1 MPSFTELHPEDL
13 LERDARGELS
23 PLEVERLDAHLRRC
37 AACRLERV
45 VRVDF
50 LRETEQVAIHT
61 PADVQRL
68 LAGVLD
74 APRTVEAPPAATW
87 LGRRRR
93 IAGLLLTGV
102 LVTAAGWA
110 AAASWS
116 GGRSGSVAIDVGA
129 APSSARRETT
139 SGLSGAAR
147 GEIAPVM
154 TRDVPGEPLAPAA
167 VPPPSTASHATPTP
181 AARPAAVTLATALPE
196 AESPGSAFQQAND
209 ARRAG
214 RHARAAEDYRALIAK
229 YQGSAEAPAS
239 LVALGRMLL
248 DDGDASGALRCF
260 DDYLR
265 RGGGLG
271 EDVML
276 GRALA
281 LHNLGRSDD
290 ESSAWSALLAS
301 YPRSVH
307 AERARRRLVDLGK
320 M

>member
-1 MPSFTELHPEDL
+1 MATSSYTELHPEDL

-23 PLEVERLDAHLRRC
+23 PVERERLDAHLTRC

-50 LRETEQVAIHT
+50 LREDEEVATHS

-74 APRTVEAPPAATW
+74 APRVAEPRPVAARV
-87 LGRRRR
+87 RRQRF
-93 IAGLLLTGV
+93 AGLLLTGV
-102 LVTAAGWA
+102 LVTVAGWA
-110 AAASWS
+110 AAAHWS
-116 GGRSGSVAIDVGA
+116 GARAGMSMDMGA
-129 APSSARRETT
+129 APSSARVAAP
-139 SGLSGAAR
+139 GLSGAAR
-147 GEIAPVM
+147 GENATVV
-154 TRDVPGEPLAPAA
+154 TRDVLEEQVAPPLVPAPSESRPRPIPG
-167 VPPPSTASHATPTP
+167 
-181 AARPAAVTLATALPE
+181 ARPASIPVATAQPDS
-196 AESPGSAFQQAND
+196 ESPGLAFQQANE

-214 RHARAAEDYRALIAK
+214 QHGRAAEGYRALIAT
-229 YQGSAEAPAS
+229 YPGSAEAPAS

-248 DDGDASGALRCF
+248 DDGDAAGALRCF
-260 DDYLR
+260 DDYLHR
-265 RGGGLG
+265 GGGGLG

-281 LHNLGRSDD
+281 LQRLGRSDD
-290 ESSAWSALLAS
+290 ESGAWSTLLAS

-307 AERARRRLVDLGK
+307 AERARRRLLDLGK

>member
-1 MPSFTELHPEDL
+1 MTTSTFAELHPEDL

-23 PLEVERLDAHLRRC
+23 AVERERLDAHLARC

-45 VRVDF
+45 VRADF
-50 LRETEQVAIHT
+50 LREAERVAIRT

-68 LAGVLD
+68 LADVLD
-74 APRTVEAPPAATW
+74 APRTAEPPPIPTR
-87 LGRRRR
+87 LRRRQR

-110 AAASWS
+110 AAAGWS
-116 GGRSGSVAIDVGA
+116 AARATRVTIEVGG
-129 APSSARRETT
+129 APSSARMAS

-147 GEIAPVM
+147 GETAPAL
-154 TRDVPGEPLAPAA
+154 TRDAPEEQVAPAL
-167 VPPPSTASHATPTP
+167 PSLSNESHARPAP
-181 AARPAAVTLATALPE
+181 AARPAPVTLATAPPE
-196 AESPGSAFQQAND
+196 AES
-209 ARRAG
+209 
-214 RHARAAEDYRALIAK
+214 
-229 YQGSAEAPAS
+229 PAS

-248 DDGDASGALRCF
+248 DDGDAAGALRSF
-260 DDYLR
+260 DDYLH
-265 RGGGLG
+265 RGGALG

-307 AERARRRLVDLGK
+307 AERARRRLLDLGK